1 MPKKKGTPITQET
14 LKGDGWIITETL
26 PERLAKKK
34 IENRNPINNTP
45 EDSDISLIVH
55 AMYNTNTFAV
65 QLPDGGLLNI
75 VVNSMEEL
83 QAFEK
88 AIDFYDPPF

>member
-1 MPKKKGTPITQET
+1 MAKKKGTAITQET
-14 LKGDGWIITETL
+14 LKADGWVITETV
-26 PERLAKKK
+26 PECLAEKK
-34 IENRNPINNTP
+34 IENRNPINCTP

-55 AMYNTNTFAV
+55 AMYNANTFAIH
-65 QLPDGGLLNI
+65 LPDGGLLNF

>member
-1 MPKKKGTPITQET
+1 MPKKTGTPITQET
-14 LKGDGWIITETL
+14 LKADGWIITETVL
-26 PERLAKKK
+26 ECLAEKK
-34 IENRNPINNTP
+34 IENRNQINSTP

-83 QAFEK
+83 QSFEK